1 MISFL
6 FLSPQIED
14 GHHYVKRPPP
24 PPHKIT
30 YMKLFFQSHGICN
43 IFPSPIF
50 LIECAYQ
57 HKIQHGCHIG

>member
-14 GHHYVKRPPP
+14 GHHNVKRPPP
-24 PPHKIT
+24 PI
-30 YMKLFFQSHGICN
+30 
-43 IFPSPIF
+43 